1 MNQKTHQENNP
12 KMLDTEIYWHPYQQA
27 KIHENQLKFIESSF
41 WNQMN
46 NPREKKKPQTT
57 QQQNKTKKP

>member
-41 WNQMN
+41 
-46 NPREKKKPQTT
+46 
-57 QQQNKTKKP
+57 